1 MRFLFR
7 GLFGLLVVPGVALVL
22 GGCDLFGEDDSGSSS
37 MMNEQFEDIRGS
49 QTVIDS
55 AGNRYTVG
63 YIQVSSNRQDPFVQK
78 LDADGTQIWGIRH
91 DTTPRDSRGI
101 AVAIGPDNTPF
112 VLFSTDGGSNE
123 SGDRFRDRWVT
134 EAPFS
139 GAPFGSYGSGGG
151 GKVSIVARLDSET
164 GRITH
169 ATYLIARLDGG
180 NTNSFQPRAIAV
192 VGSQVL
198 VEANSAAW
206 PPAAGARQNAWVR
219 FDEDLFNNDTRAG
232 GNDLFR
238 VILPLELSELSEVIW
253 LDNR

>member
-1 MRFLFR
+1 MRRFLFR
-7 GLFGLLVVPGVALVL
+7 VLFGLLVLPGVALVM
-22 GGCDLFGEDDSGSSS
+22 GGCDWFLEDDGGSA
-37 MMNEQFEDIRGS
+37 
-49 QTVIDS
+49 VADS
-55 AGNRYTVG
+55 EGNVYTVG
-63 YIQVSSNRQDPFVQK
+63 YDQVSSINQNPYVRKVDSGG
-78 LDADGTQIWGIRH
+78 AEIWRVTH

-112 VLFSTDGGSNE
+112 VLFSTDGGSNDT
-123 SGDRFRDRWVT
+123 GQRFRDRWVT

-151 GKVSIVARLDSET
+151 GKVSIVAQLDSET

-192 VGSQVL
+192 EGNQVL

-206 PPAAGARQNAWVR
+206 PPAAGARQNAWEK
-219 FDEDLFNNDTRAG
+219 FDPDLFNNETRAG

-238 VILPLELSELSEVIW
+238 VVLPLDLSELSEVIW